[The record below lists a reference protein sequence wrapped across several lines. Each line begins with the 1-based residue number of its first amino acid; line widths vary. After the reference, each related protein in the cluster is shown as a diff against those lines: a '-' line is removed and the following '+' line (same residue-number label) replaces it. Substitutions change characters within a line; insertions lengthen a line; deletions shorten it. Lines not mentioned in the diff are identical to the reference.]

1 MKENNGLSSKSV
13 EFSSYSPSLSSIPN
27 AKIHLVLIRV
37 TVNSQ
42 FLLIYLDEQ
51 VGHQLS
57 ALVIWQSPVQN
68 MNVNSRIEIHFA
80 SMAGFLG
87 KAL

>member
-1 MKENNGLSSKSV
+1 MIWGVKENNELSSKGV
-13 EFSSYSPSLSSIPN
+13 KFSSYSPSFSSIPN
-27 AKIHLVLIRV
+27 VKIHLVLIRV

-57 ALVIWQSPVQN
+57 ALAI
-68 MNVNSRIEIHFA
+68 
-80 SMAGFLG
+80 
-87 KAL
+87 